1 VFFYEFFIVK
11 NGKKIPKNIES
22 KIEATSIQKLAEF
35 EISFERCQSK
45 KSTQKIFSKKSPSKI
60 ASLTTSEKYLNTK

>member
-1 VFFYEFFIVK
+1 MFFYEFFIVK

-35 EISFERCQSK
+35 EISFEKCLKFPDNPPKNQTFTILSK
-45 KSTQKIFSKKSPSKI
+45 VVKNIVK
-60 ASLTTSEKYLNTK
+60 E